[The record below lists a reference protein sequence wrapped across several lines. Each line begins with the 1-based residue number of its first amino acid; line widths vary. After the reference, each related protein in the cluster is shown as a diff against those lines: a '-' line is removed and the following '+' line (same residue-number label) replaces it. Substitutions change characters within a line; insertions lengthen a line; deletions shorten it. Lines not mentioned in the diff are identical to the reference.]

1 MEYWAKAPV
10 KREQTVLFAPTL
22 DASVG
27 EEHPVRL
34 FDELLASCDW
44 SDWERAYHGG
54 RGQPPIHPRVLAGA
68 ILYGL
73 SRGIRSSRKLEY
85 ATSHNIDFIWLV
97 EGRTIDHST
106 FCTFRKRFRRELKS
120 LFRDIAQLAM
130 RMGLIRLGEVGL
142 DGTRAKANN
151 SRRATLTAATLKE
164 RLASLA
170 GQIEQMFQ
178 EAEEA
183 DRKDQQLFDTS
194 ESSRKLPPELA
205 DAKKRQQQLKKA
217 LEAVEAAD
225 ESRRRK
231 KGIDAQENPAQAPT
245 TDPDCKVLPNKEG
258 GYAPNYTPMAA
269 TDGHR
274 GFIVQTDVLTDSS
287 EHATTVPTVE
297 QIEKDFGERPSKL
310 LADGAHATGQ
320 NIVAL
325 EEQGVDFYSPVQ
337 TDQPQDGNPAKREDF
352 TQAVPESEWSKL
364 PRNPRTK
371 NLDRSAFVYV
381 PEKDEYYCPMGQS
394 LPYEKTK
401 YPDRLGGRV
410 KSRVYRCHDHQGCP
424 LAKDCLAKTAKHGRT
439 VSRDEY
445 QEDRERLAAKMSSD
459 EAQGVYRRRLH
470 IAETPFAVI
479 KHIMNLRQF
488 LLRGLENVKTE
499 WLWACTAFNLKKL
512 AREIARLRAH
522 FRNLQEAVG
531 V

>member
-1 MEYWAKAPV
+1 MAYWAEAPI
-10 KREQTVLFAPTL
+10 KREQIVLFAPTL
-22 DASVG
+22 DESVG
-27 EEHPVRL
+27 EEHPARL
-34 FDELLASCDW
+34 FDELLATCDW
-44 SDWERAYHGG
+44 SGWERQYHGG

-106 FCTFRKRFRRELKS
+106 FCTFRKRFGGELKS
-120 LFRDIAQLAM
+120 LFRQLGHLAM

-142 DGTRAKANN
+142 DGSRAKANN
-151 SRRATLTAATLKE
+151 SRRGTLTAATLKE
-164 RLASLA
+164 RLASLE
-170 GQIEQMFQ
+170 GQIERMFR
-178 EAEEA
+178 EADEA

-205 DAKKRQQQLKKA
+205 DAQKRQQQLQKA
-217 LEAVEAAD
+217 LEEAEAAD

-231 KGIDAQENPAQAPT
+231 KGIDAQENPAQVPT

-274 GFIVQTDVLTDSS
+274 GLIVQTDVLRDSS
-287 EHATTVPTVE
+287 EHATTVPAVE
-297 QIEKDFGERPSKL
+297 QIEKDFGQRPSKL

-325 EEQGVDFYSPVQ
+325 EERGVDFYSPVE
-337 TDQPQDGNPAKREDF
+337 THQPQEGNPAKREDF
-352 TQAVPESEWSKL
+352 RQAVPESEWSKL

-381 PEKDEYYCPMGQS
+381 PEEDEYYCPMGKP
-394 LPYEKTK
+394 LKYEKTK
-401 YPDRLGGRV
+401 YRDSLGGRV
-410 KSRVYRCHDHQGCP
+410 KLRVYRCHDQESCP
-424 LAKDCLAKTAKHGRT
+424 LAKDCLAKTAKRGRT

-445 QEDRERLAAKMSSD
+445 EKDRERLAAKMSSD
-459 EAQGVYRRRLH
+459 DAQAVYRRRLH

-479 KHIMNLRQF
+479 KRVINLRQF

-499 WLWACTAFNLKKL
+499 WLWACTAFNLRKL
-512 AREIARLRAH
+512 TREVARLRIH
-522 FRNLQEAVG
+522 FRNLQETVG
-531 V
+531 I